1 MNTLTGAAHKP
12 TSTDNLPGYIKVLYA
27 EALLRRVAETNL
39 ENIYFFRI
47 KAKGKVIHAAKGIKP
62 LSEEGRNALSITPE
76 TIKVVIRK
84 NLYNYGAYAFPDGL
98 CFVDFDM
105 DPNNPGNTVVPF
117 DKISEFAQTLNTFGV
132 KTRSGGYQFY
142 FQNPGLEDNPHIFY
156 SPDNHQEGEPLTDAG
171 ELRCRNQYVVCPG
184 SFVPKEGPKGY
195 SDDATGVYEVV
206 WDAPIQ
212 KLNLEE
218 LLKTFPWLK
227 LNDPTK
233 EAVQRQKKQN
243 AAVVNIDTSHPR
255 EQQDGSTILNNRGV
269 SLGRVRTRD
278 PTLDDLLQGSDH
290 NLHFRSGSEADES
303 AIFRLLKNGFSDQQV
318 YDIMMTHR
326 YRPKFERSEYLTVS
340 IAHAK
345 DKITESHDDLITK
358 NCTNLAQIVIS
369 ELPANLPSWAVTLL
383 RTGPRTGKT
392 HRTVEWAI
400 QSGNANYL
408 AATHETVENALNI
421 FRRILASRPEK
432 QHLLAVHTVGKDL
445 ACNENDL
452 FKDCQNCPKCPH
464 SVIENGEIGI
474 TFMEL
479 QHDSHELLREKKILT
494 VNDIPAEM
502 CPYYTLHLAQEIAD
516 ICFTVPY
523 YHNTSD
529 KIKTL
534 KERNLLIVDEDTTTR
549 SWYPVCIELAN
560 EYRTKDGYS
569 IQNLLSQKMM
579 WFIERLETK
588 VEDQC
593 EGKRRITTINR
604 TILDTISKIK
614 EVNGYMKAA
623 IENNSPE
630 SIAKMHALIKSVSF
644 HNDLEPDIKHKIL
657 RKVDEYAK
665 DIGLAN
671 TNAAQLFEPLLYPA
685 KSEFDENGGPSL
697 AWIGGR
703 TSGKPGPATLFAV
716 AEHTLLYTPKFKK
729 LVVVGGTEAEIFVK
743 DVVERLEID
752 KNEVKTL
759 TMQDFK
765 YAKNYVFM
773 EIYDPDKDKKVH
785 PGDVLDD
792 DNDDD
797 GTTSTD
803 LSPKAA
809 ETLSSQQYLW
819 KFIHLYSETNRKY
832 RQKTPFLILTSTTDS
847 QKFLT
852 DKLGGGSIAC
862 TDHRI
867 DEIHNNHATGRGNVF
882 YQNSIISRGLDIPFY
897 HSTFVYACNFATPYW
912 TAMRDYYQDLIMTP
926 AEDGADQDAEQKK
939 YEAVLAKIQEFN
951 NVIRRIQMDETTN
964 GILRTAPIIGKYEDH
979 IKLVV
984 YSERHKALVSG
995 AQYNGTTLI
1004 PVPTTSPIEPLIAVM
1019 RRLIDP
1025 VIAKVADEK
1034 MEHLSIRPFHQST
1047 VDQAKALITQHMTNY
1062 DEAIEAYNLPIDRIG
1077 YDILT
1082 NAYLAKGKHLAE
1094 DALITYCFSKVK
1106 GRIARKTIRQVI
1118 LRMAEGNILKS
1129 AMSTGTGPLHRMY
1142 HINEVALAQFEASEA
1157 RKDLILSLLSSL

>member
-1 MNTLTGAAHKP
+1 MRPLP
-12 TSTDNLPGYIKVLYA
+12 QNLPGYQKVGHA
-27 EALLRRVAETNL
+27 EALLRRVDETGL
-39 ENIYFFRI
+39 KNIYFFRI
-47 KAKGKVIHAAKGIKP
+47 KSKGKVIKAAKGIKP
-62 LSEEGRNALSITPE
+62 LSEEGRAALSITSE
-76 TIKVVIRK
+76 TIKTIIRK

-117 DKISEFAQTLNTFGV
+117 DKVCDFAQTLNTFGV
-132 KTRSGGYQFY
+132 RTRSGGYQFY

-171 ELRCRNQYVVCPG
+171 ELRCKNQYVVCPG
-184 SFVPKEGPKGY
+184 SYVPKNGPKGY
-195 SDDATGVYEVV
+195 SDDSNGVYEVV

-218 LLKTFPWLK
+218 VLRNFPWLK

-243 AAVVNIDTSHPR
+243 AAVVNIDTTRPR
-255 EQQDGSTILNNRGV
+255 EHQDGSTILNNCGV
-269 SLGRVRTRD
+269 SLGRIRTRD
-278 PTLDDLLQGSDH
+278 LTLDDLLLGSDH

-345 DKITESHDDLITK
+345 DKLAETHDELTPK
-358 NCTNLAQIVIS
+358 NFTDLAQIVIS

-392 HRTVEWAI
+392 HRTIEWAI

-408 AATHETVENALNI
+408 AATHETVENALNL
-421 FRRILASRPEK
+421 FRRILATKPEK

-452 FKDCQNCPKCPH
+452 FKDCQHCPKCPH
-464 SVIENGEIGI
+464 NSLEEGEIGI
-474 TFMEL
+474 TFMDL
-479 QHDSHELLREKKILT
+479 KHDAHELFREKKILT
-494 VNDIPAEM
+494 VKDIPQEM
-502 CPYYTLHLAQEIAD
+502 CPYYTLHLAQGIAD

-529 KIKTL
+529 KIKAL
-534 KERNLLIVDEDTTTR
+534 KERHLLIVDEDTTTR
-549 SWYPVCIELAN
+549 SWYPICLELAN

-579 WFIERLETK
+579 WFIDRLEKK

-593 EGKRRITTINR
+593 EGKKRQYHANVI
-604 TILDTISKIK
+604 ILKIISKIRQINEYLK
-614 EVNGYMKAA
+614 SA
-623 IENNSPE
+623 IEDNSPE
-630 SIAKMHALIKSVSF
+630 NIALMHENLKSLDISITF
-644 HNDLEPDIKHKIL
+644 NDETKHKVLHKIN
-657 RKVDEYAK
+657 EYAK
-665 DIGLAN
+665 DIGLAD
-671 TNAAQLFEPLLYPA
+671 TNAVQLFEPLLFPA
-685 KSEFDENGGPSL
+685 KSEIDGNTGPTLS
-697 AWIGGR
+697 WIGGK

-716 AEHTLLYTPKFKK
+716 SEHTLLYTPKFKK

-765 YAKNYVFM
+765 YAKNYVFI
-773 EIYDPDKDKKVH
+773 EIFDPNNNKKEH
-785 PGDVLDD
+785 PGDSSGD
-792 DNDDD
+792 DNDNN
-797 GTTSTD
+797 GTNIEIPMPKDTEAMTS
-803 LSPKAA
+803 K
-809 ETLSSQQYLW
+809 QYLW
-819 KFIHLYSETNRKY
+819 KFIHQYSETNRKY
-832 RQKTPFLILTSTTDS
+832 RQKTPFLVLTSTTDS

-867 DEIHNNHATGRGNVF
+867 DEIHNNHATGRGNIF

-897 HSTFVYACNFATPYW
+897 HATFVYTCNFATPYW
-912 TAMRDYYQDLIMTP
+912 TAMRDYYKNLLTIP

-939 YEAVLAKIQEFN
+939 YNALMVKIDEFN
-951 NVIRRIQMDETTN
+951 NIIHRIQMDETTN

-984 YSERHKALVSG
+984 YSERHKTLVSG
-995 AQYNGTTLI
+995 AQYTGTTLI
-1004 PVPTTSPIEPLIAVM
+1004 PIPTTAPIEPLISVM
-1019 RRLIDP
+1019 RQLIDP
-1025 VIAKVADEK
+1025 VIAKVTDEK
-1034 MEHLSIRPFHQST
+1034 MEHIPDHPFHPHT
-1047 VDQAKALITQHMTNY
+1047 IDEAKALINQHITNFK
-1062 DEAIEAYNLPIDRIG
+1062 EVIEARKLPVDRIRREVLNNPRLL
-1077 YDILT
+1077 D
-1082 NAYLAKGKHLAE
+1082 GKRQSE
-1094 DALITYCFSKVK
+1094 DALIKYCSIRVGFTIGK
-1106 GRIARKTIRQVI
+1106 KTIRQVI
-1118 LRMAEGNILKS
+1118 KRMAEENLLNSSITLRGKLQ
-1129 AMSTGTGPLHRMY
+1129 RMY
-1142 HINEVALAQFEASEA
+1142 YINETLCPTLNTDVDSRSQ
-1157 RKDLILSLLSSL
+1157 LITTILTRVNFAPPI